1 MEIIKKQTKTSFQAC
16 RWVWVMQMDREV
28 VSSVKSAERR
38 GKNSS
43 TSCRFLFRLVN
54 YSACYH
60 LQWPFRGQNNLGFS
74 CLWFYSGCCPYQSC
88 YKIQACVHTHP
99 QSLTATHFIL
109 FVANVLPERFL
120 CFLRL
125 MGFLLLVLP
134 QTFPHPR
141 QSFCLWE

>member
-74 CLWFYSGCCPYQSC
+74 CLWFYSGRCPYQSC

-99 QSLTATHFIL
+99 QSLTSTHFIL
-109 FVANVLPERFL
+109 FVANLLPERFL
-120 CFLRL
+120 CFLCL
-125 MGFLLLVLP
+125 VGFLLLVLLR
-134 QTFPHPR
+134 TFPHPR